1 MNYSGFP
8 WPVGEWRRADDSAA
22 RTFATPVPMAQGTG
36 PEVVASVRQWLGS
49 YGWGTFS
56 SSWNILG
63 SHDSARIRTI
73 AGSAERHRVAAALQF
88 TLPGVP
94 MIFAGDEIGLEGV
107 LGEDSRRP
115 MPWSEAATWDTATLD
130 FYGALAALRREH
142 PALRD
147 GSQSRA
153 HVSDDALAHGR
164 EHPSGDGR
172 VAVGRG

>member
-22 RTFATPVPMAQGTG
+22 RSFGTPVPIAQRTG
-36 PEVVASVRQWLGS
+36 PQVVASMRQWLGS
-49 YGWGTFS
+49 YGWRTFC

-88 TLPGVP
+88 PLPGVP

-107 LGEDSRRP
+107 LGEDRSEERRVGKECVSTCNSR
-115 MPWSEAATWDTATLD
+115 WWAD
-130 FYGALAALRREH
+130 
-142 PALRD
+142 
-147 GSQSRA
+147 Q
-153 HVSDDALAHGR
+153 
-164 EHPSGDGR
+164 
-172 VAVGRG
+172 